1 MGRKIMSKSVRLGL
15 IGLGIIG
22 RRHAEYL
29 RAGDVKRCELTAVCD
44 VDPTRLEKYSDIKTF
59 TSSQELI
66 RSGDVD
72 AVLIATQHYFHTD
85 IGIDALEHGLHVL
98 VEKPISVHKVD
109 CERLLAAHKDPKQVF
124 GVMYNL
130 RTINYWKKMKQLI
143 DSGELGEIMRINWT
157 CTNWFR
163 TEAYYASGGWRGTWA
178 GEGGGVLMNQCPHY
192 LDLWQHFFGMPS
204 KVRAFCGFGVRHNIE
219 VEDEVTAYM
228 EYPNKATG
236 VLITSTGEFPGTNRL
251 EVACERG
258 KVVVEDG
265 SLKFT
270 RNEIETTKFSRTS
283 EGGIVFPPFWNVDV
297 PVSDKGGL
305 HSEVTQKFVDAI
317 LDGTPLVADAEEG
330 IKSVELANAML
341 YSSLTDST
349 VNLPLDGQT
358 FEKELKRLIAESN
371 S

>member
-1 MGRKIMSKSVRLGL
+1 MSKSVRFGL
-15 IGLGIIG
+15 IGLGLISN
-22 RRHAEYL
+22 RHASYL

-44 VDPTRLEKYSDIKTF
+44 VDPTRLEKYSDIRTF
-59 TSSQELI
+59 TSSEDLI
-66 RSGDVD
+66 RSGEVD
-72 AVLIATQHYFHTD
+72 AVLIATPHYAHTA
-85 IGIDALEHGLHVL
+85 IGIDALENGLHVL
-98 VEKPISVHKVD
+98 IEKPISVHKAD
-109 CERLLAAHKDPKQVF
+109 CERLIAAHKNPKQVF

-130 RTINYWKKMKQLI
+130 RTVDCWKKMKQLI
-143 DSGELGEIMRINWT
+143 DSGELGEIMRINWI

-163 TEAYYASGGWRGTWA
+163 TEEYYASGGWRGTWA

-192 LDLWQHFFGMPS
+192 LDLWQYFFGMPS

-258 KVVVEDG
+258 KVVIEDG

-270 RNEIETTKFSRTS
+270 RNEIETTEFSRTA
-283 EGGIVFPPFWNVDV
+283 EGGIVFPPVWNVDI
-297 PVSDKGGL
+297 PVSGKGGL

-317 LDGTPLVADAEEG
+317 LDSTPLVADAEEG

-349 VNLPLDGQT
+349 VTLPLDSQV
-358 FEKELKRLIAESN
+358 FEKELKRLIAESKFKR
-371 S
+371 